1 MKWNRDLQF
10 LGCLGSQLN
19 KYAERWFWAILN
31 TKKNHRNCC
40 FGVVT
45 LCSPKMFL
53 FISMILTHLNCFY
66 SIFAKTCN
74 SYSHFRNIKNIE
86 FYLGFVVLVSS
97 LYVQPKKKVF
107 TVQFAVAMLLD
118 LDFHAC
124 VCDFFFRNSHFG
136 FYWIKVGICTL
147 A

>member
-1 MKWNRDLQF
+1 MILSHF
-10 LGCLGSQLN
+10 
-19 KYAERWFWAILN
+19 KY
-31 TKKNHRNCC
+31 KKNYLII
-40 FGVVT
+40 VA
-45 LCSPKMFL
+45 LELSPKMFS

-118 LDFHAC
+118 LDFHVC

-136 FYWIKVGICTL
+136 FY
-147 A
+147 